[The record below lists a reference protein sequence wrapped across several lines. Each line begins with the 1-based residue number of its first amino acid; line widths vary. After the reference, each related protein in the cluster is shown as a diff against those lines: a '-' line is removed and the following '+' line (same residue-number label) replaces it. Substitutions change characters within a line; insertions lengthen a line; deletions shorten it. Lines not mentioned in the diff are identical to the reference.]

1 MTQFLFLKKDY
12 SREGVENA
20 FEWNKAESRER
31 SYRCLIVND
40 YSMITFRL
48 MWCLYCTLMT

>member
-1 MTQFLFLKKDY
+1 MTQFLFLKITVEK
-12 SREGVENA
+12 GVENA
-20 FEWNKAESRER
+20 FEWNKQKAGR

-48 MWCLYCTLMT
+48 MWCL